1 MTLSELASLVA
12 TKCHRTDAQSV
23 TEAKEYIRARYRMLW
38 DSRPWRDALGV
49 LTIAA
54 ESVERITILPGII
67 DRLMAVRWGDSG
79 TLLPADLGTI
89 FSIDPALFDRTG
101 EPVSFTIISPS
112 AVEVSPAGGKIKVS
126 STDPNASFQVS
137 VRGMSGNSERSE
149 TITTAGTALIESA
162 HSYDEILSLSKS
174 STSMDLTVIKSSTS
188 ATILFLASEE
198 SARQFQRVHF
208 HVTPDV
214 SKALFVLFKRRF
226 RPLTNDSDSTELTG
240 IDNALIAAAIAD
252 VLEAQRQFGKAQLK
266 MQESGALA
274 TAMSDLERHQSASC
288 ATLVPWDAAMAPD
301 DFDNYV

>member
-1 MTLSELASLVA
+1 MTLSELADLVC

-23 TEAKEYIRARYRMLW
+23 TEAKTYIRARYRMLW

-49 LTIAA
+49 LPIAS
-54 ESVERITILPGII
+54 ENVSRITILPGII
-67 DRLMAVRWGDSG
+67 DRLMAIRWGDSS

-89 FSIDPALFDRTG
+89 FSIDPALFERTG

-112 AVEVSPAGGKIKVS
+112 GVEVSPAGGKIKVTS
-126 STDPNASFQVS
+126 SEPNAMFQVS
-137 VRGMSGNSERSE
+137 VRGMSGTTEKSE
-149 TITTAGTALIESA
+149 TITVAGTSLIESVN
-162 HSYDEILSLSKS
+162 SYDEILALSKS
-174 STSMDLTVIKSSTS
+174 STTMDLTVTKSTGG
-188 ATILFLASEE
+188 ATILFLAAEE

-208 HVTPDV
+208 HVTPDT

-240 IDNALIAAAIAD
+240 IENSLIAAAVAD
-252 VLEAQRQFGKAQLK
+252 ILEAQRQYGKAQIK

-274 TAMSDLERHQSASC
+274 VAMADLERHQSASC

-301 DFDNYV
+301 DFDNYI